1 MRIYRLGLGLALA
14 VLLLLGVAS
23 CKTGQ
28 LGVTNFDSITL
39 SDDLVVGD
47 DTTISGD
54 LTVTGAVAG
63 AITTDLNGANL
74 VIDATGNTG
83 LRATQ
88 DNLPIL
94 TLGGTPTAA
103 ALRINDSAGTPM
115 ALFRGG
121 AGNSEILGNLKVG
134 NGSPGV
140 TLDGE
145 DAYVEGTFEVDGAAQ
160 FDGAVTLPSGDV
172 SAGEIA
178 DATHDVN
185 IPLHSFIDCQTD
197 AGANLDFNSGAD
209 VIADFI
215 NSATDGTGFTLTFDD
230 TGATED
236 QSSEVCSQLRVPAD
250 WISGGTFRIVA
261 SKDAHAG
268 ATEVINCAVSINGAA
283 LLAAGT
289 VTTSASA
296 ATGYSC
302 TPTLTALAANDSLS
316 FYLSITSATTMDD
329 TVNLHSVAWVY
340 TAAQ

>member
-1 MRIYRLGLGLALA
+1 MRTLRLGRYLALIA
-14 VLLLLGVAS
+14 LVIALAS
-23 CKTGQ
+23 CKTAE

-47 DTTISGD
+47 DTTITGD

-63 AITTDLNGANL
+63 AITTDLNGADL
-74 VIDATGNTG
+74 IIDADADTILDEVSDDNIRLTSGAATG
-83 LRATQ
+83 LW
-88 DNLPIL
+88 NVL
-94 TLGGTPTAA
+94 
-103 ALRINDSAGTPM
+103 
-115 ALFRGG
+115 
-121 AGNSEILGNLKVG
+121 LGNLKVG
-134 NGSPGV
+134 NGTPGV
-140 TLDGE
+140 ALDGE
-145 DAYVEGTFEVDGAAQ
+145 DAYVEGTLEVDGAAQ
-160 FDGAVTLPSGDV
+160 FDGAVTLPTGDV

-178 DATHDVN
+178 DATHDIN

-236 QSSEVCSQLRVPAD
+236 QTSEVCSQVRIPAD
-250 WISGGTFRIVA
+250 WISGGTFRIMA

-296 ATGYSC
+296 ATSYSC

-316 FYLSITSATTMDD
+316 FYLSVTSGTTMDD
-329 TVNLHSVAWVY
+329 TVNLHAVALVY